1 MSNLT
6 RQDRINLR
14 KRKSGIKSVEPSI
27 NEMVEGVPEIRTFYN
42 QATGKQDV
50 VQYVKSGSKILKSKF
65 QDISEDIDSYSSRWY
80 ISDEIDISNTGTT
93 RAIICPSGTYLMD
106 VRIVNT
112 EAITAGS
119 MDVDVGIS
127 SNPDVFIDGW
137 DGSAGSHGGST
148 INAFGRGSS
157 ATETGVKLGKYF
169 SSTDHIRVIV
179 NTAADAGKIRLMA
192 WLITNP
198 PIST

>member
-1 MSNLT
+1 MSDLT
-6 RQDRINLR
+6 RQDRINLH

-50 VQYVKSGSKILKSKF
+50 VQYVKSGSQILKSKF
-65 QDISEDIDSYSSRWY
+65 NDIAEDVDNYTSRWY
-80 ISDEIDISNTGTT
+80 LSDEIDIGSTGTT
-93 RAIICPSGTYLMD
+93 RAIIVPGGSYLMD

-112 EAITAGS
+112 ETITAGS

-137 DGSAGSHGGST
+137 DGSAGSHGGNT

-169 SSTDHIRVIV
+169 DTTDHIRVVV
-179 NTAADAGKIRLMA
+179 NTAATSGKIKLMA

>member
-14 KRKSGIKSVEPSI
+14 KRRSGIKSIEPSI
-27 NEMVEGVPEIRTFYN
+27 NEMVEIRTFYN

-65 QDISEDIDSYSSRWY
+65 NDIADDGDSYTSKWY
-80 ISDEIDISNTGTT
+80 LSDEIDLTSTGVI
-93 RAIICPSGTYLMD
+93 RSIICPIGTYLMD
-106 VRIVNT
+106 VRIIVT
-112 EAITAGS
+112 EAVTAGS

-127 SNPDVFIDGW
+127 TNTDVFIDGW
-137 DGSAGSHGGST
+137 DGSSGSQGVDT

-169 SSTDHIRVIV
+169 KTTNHIRVVV
-179 NTAADAGKIRLMA
+179 NTAADAGKIKIMA
-192 WLITNP
+192 WLISNP